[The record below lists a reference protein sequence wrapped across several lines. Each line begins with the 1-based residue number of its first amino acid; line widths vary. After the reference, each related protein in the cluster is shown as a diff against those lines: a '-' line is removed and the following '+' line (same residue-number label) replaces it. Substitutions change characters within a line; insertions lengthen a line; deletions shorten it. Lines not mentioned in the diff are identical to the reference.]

1 MYQLERVDDTQDQ
14 DSFFCSAG
22 KLPNTV
28 KKDAK
33 SRGMAIETLGH
44 LCTIGL
50 RSITP
55 RSSINRPVWTNGVSA
70 KAGTTDSRGTE

>member
-28 KKDAK
+28 KKDAE
-33 SRGMAIETLGH
+33 SRGIMAIETLGH

-55 RSSINRPVWTNGVSA
+55 PVVHQQ
-70 KAGTTDSRGTE
+70 AGLDERRLREGGDN